1 MPLIT
6 DPVSLYHYYR
16 TKITFEQK
24 ESLSKLIQT
33 QIINDLKRTE
43 THNPV
48 F

>member
-16 TKITFEQK
+16 TKITFEQN
-24 ESLSKLIQT
+24 ETLSKKIQT
-33 QIINDLKRTE
+33 QIVKDLKRTE
-43 THNPV
+43 PHNPV